1 MHYFVRTALLLAVLG
16 APNPARADDE
26 DDEYMTGNN
35 HGRIDLIHLDSAVQ
49 GRGPCVQMKPSIP
62 GKSAWACLW
71 RNNPLYPELL
81 GLLQSAFIAGKR
93 CIVYWSAV
101 DNKSHKT
108 IDRVECW
115 RT

>member
-16 APNPARADDE
+16 APNPARADD
-26 DDEYMTGNN
+26 DDEYQIGNN